1 MVESQIEA
9 VMDYR
14 EKLKKIR
21 GVLLDVDGVLAES
34 RLLVTEEG
42 LLLRTMQSK
51 DGYALKVAVRAGVHV
66 GIITGGTNPGVR
78 IRLEKLGVQHIY
90 MGAEVKLPYFEELIQ
105 QWQID
110 AEEVL
115 YMGDD
120 IADIPVLQ
128 RVGLKT
134 CPADAAADVKAIV
147 DYISPYRGGNGAVRD
162 VLEQLLKLQGKW
174 PYNSD

>member
-1 MVESQIEA
+1 
-9 VMDYR
+9 MDYR

-21 GVLLDVDGVLAES
+21 AVVLDVDGVLAEL

-42 LLLRTMQSK
+42 ILLRSMQSK
-51 DGYALKVAVRAGVHV
+51 DGYALKVAVRAGIKV

-78 IRLEKLGVQHIY
+78 IRLEKLGVQDIF
-90 MGAEVKLPYFEELIQ
+90 MGAEEKLPYLEQLLQ
-105 QWQID
+105 QWQIE
-110 AEEVL
+110 ASEVL

-128 RVGLKT
+128 WVGFKA